1 MALSDTFL
9 TLSVLKDW
17 LDVTDSFDDTDLTI
31 LVDEANTEIKTQI
44 KPFAANTLLDDT
56 TANFTQA
63 SKAALYYAVSSWK
76 EDHKNN
82 QSAVFYEKRFLS
94 KIKALKDALA
104 AEPDEN
110 DRTDTVVI
118 SSEYK
123 SEPLRSRERFFD

>member
-9 TLSVLKDW
+9 TLTDLKEF
-17 LDVTDSFDDTDLTI
+17 LDVTDSVEDTELQL
-31 LVDEANTEIKTQI
+31 LVDEANTEIETQI
-44 KPFAANTLLDDT
+44 KPFAADTQLDD
-56 TANFTQA
+56 ASDNFKQA
-63 SKAALYYAVSSWK
+63 AKAALYYAVSSWK
-76 EDHKNN
+76 EKHKNN
-82 QSAVFYEKRFLS
+82 ESAVFYEKRFQS

-118 SSEYK
+118 ASDYR